1 MKTTESLAARY
12 LYKLAANI
20 SSVPL
25 FLVMEA
31 VLPRALGPAAYG
43 NFSFSTA
50 LFQNFTNFLD
60 LGTSTCLTTA
70 LAKRPR
76 EFGLAAF
83 YARMAGAVPVFGLA
97 IAACCYL
104 PGAGDVLLPGV
115 PLWLVFPATAW
126 AWLTWVGRV
135 ARGMND
141 ALGLTTASERVRMA
155 GSALS
160 ACLLIGL
167 YWGGVLDLPVLFAQQ
182 YLVLGLTGLG
192 FLSTMRGSWER
203 PLRWTLD
210 KEEMRGYVREFRRY
224 CSPLFVTALCSVA
237 ALSGERWIL
246 QFFAGSV
253 EQGYFSLA
261 QKIGAA
267 CVLFVTALTPLL
279 ARELAVAHG
288 KGDAAGMA
296 WIMDRYA
303 PMVYAMSA
311 WISCFVVLEAPAVL
325 RIFGGESFA
334 DASAPVRIMALYP
347 LHQGYGQAAA
357 AIFYATGNTRLLRNI
372 SLGVL
377 AFGPVSTWLLIA
389 PGDMWGLG
397 MGASGLALKMVGMQF
412 LSVNLLLSAARLS
425 VPFALG
431 RNILHQFACPAVF
444 FAAAAAAGV
453 AGSGLDL
460 GSDESLFR
468 FGVSGVLYAGLTLG
482 AGMAAPFIFGLTRA
496 DVRRGVRMLADRFAC

>member
-1 MKTTESLAARY
+1 MSATDSLAGRY

-43 NFSFSTA
+43 NYNFAVS
-50 LFQNFTNFLD
+50 LFQNFTNFFD
-60 LGTSTCLTTA
+60 LGTSTCLTTS

-76 EFGLAAF
+76 EFGLAVF
-83 YARMAGAVPVFGLA
+83 YARVAAAVPMFGLV
-97 IAACCYL
+97 IAGCCYL
-104 PGAGDVLLPGV
+104 PGAGDLLMPGV
-115 PLWLVFPATAW
+115 PLWLVFPAMLW

-141 ALGLTTASERVRMA
+141 ALGLTAASERVRMA

-160 ACLLIGL
+160 ACLLVGL
-167 YWGGVLDLPVLFAQQ
+167 YCGGVLDLPVLFAQQ
-182 YLVLGLTGLG
+182 YLVLLLAAAGYLY
-192 FLSTMRGSWER
+192 TMRGSWER
-203 PLRWTLD
+203 PLRWTLGGG
-210 KEEMRGYVREFRRY
+210 EVRSYAREFRVY
-224 CSPLFVTALCSVA
+224 CSPLFVTALCSVL

-253 EQGYFSLA
+253 EQGYFSLS

-296 WIMDRYA
+296 RILDRYA
-303 PMVYAMSA
+303 PMLYTMSA

-325 RIFGGESFA
+325 RIFGGDGFA
-334 DASAPVRIMALYP
+334 GALAPVRIMALYP
-347 LHQGYGQAAA
+347 IHQGYGQAAA
-357 AIFYATGNTRLLRNI
+357 AIFYASGNTRSLRNI

-377 AFGPVSTWLLIA
+377 ALGPVLTWLLTA
-389 PGDMWGLG
+389 PGDMGGLG
-397 MGASGLALKMVGMQF
+397 MGASGLALKMVGLQF
-412 LSVNLLLSAARLS
+412 LSVNLLFLAARRS

-431 RNILHQFACPAVF
+431 RNVLHQFACPAVF
-444 FAAAAAAGV
+444 LAAGAASGFAV
-453 AGSGLDL
+453 SGLGGED
-460 GSDESLFR
+460 DLFR
-468 FGVSGVLYAGLTLG
+468 FAASGALYVALTLG
-482 AGMAAPFIFGLTRA
+482 AGALVPGIFGLTRA
-496 DVRRGVRMLADRFAC
+496 DLLRALRLTTGRGTE